1 MAGRRHHGYTVGI
14 DSLSPACLLIRVQ
27 PKDRLSSGMHKT
39 IILLLLLTSQ
49 VALAG
54 DIGNN
59 NSYSADYLRTL
70 SRNASTETDAAFYNP
85 AGLTALSDGLYVQ
98 LNNQMWDVLIDIDW
112 REQIYKSRAG
122 AAFIP
127 SAAIVYTTQPFAFF
141 LTYGPKAIN
150 GSANIEPTHPYLTQ
164 AAEQQLID
172 LIGSDDPDTLALLE
186 TKRADLE
193 LAYLSGGITTGISYA
208 PFDFLSLTAGFG
220 FNFLQAS
227 MDVDAEYQFLTTEP
241 TMLRID
247 AVGTGT
253 GFSYQA
259 GIHLAPTQDIDIAFN
274 YISATAITLNWDK
287 KEDSTDL
294 LPEEQR
300 RDIPASLTAGASYR
314 FLDDFEVTSSFT
326 HYLNQQAD
334 WGENPEDQTPVMS
347 KYRNGIDLG
356 FSFQYTYENSWAVS
370 AGYNR
375 SWSGATAESRNLL
388 ETGLDANSFTAGT
401 RYPITDSLSVSAA
414 ITAIAF
420 SPAKNADEDIGYT
433 AFTWGGGFGLT
444 WKAL

>member
-1 MAGRRHHGYTVGI
+1 MTGVNT
-14 DSLSPACLLIRVQ
+14 
-27 PKDRLSSGMHKT
+27 
-39 IILLLLLTSQ
+39 
-49 VALAG
+49 G
-54 DIGNN
+54 DM
-59 NSYSADYLRTL
+59 L
-70 SRNASTETDAAFYNP
+70 
-85 AGLTALSDGLYVQ
+85 
-98 LNNQMWDVLIDIDW
+98 M
-112 REQIYKSRAG
+112 
-122 AAFIP
+122 P

-164 AAEQQLID
+164 AAEQQLIN

-208 PFDFLSLTAGFG
+208 PFEFLSLTAGFG

-227 MDVDAEYQFLTTEP
+227 MDVDAEYQFLSTDP

-253 GFSYQA
+253 G
-259 GIHLAPTQDIDIAFN
+259 IAFQTGVHLKPTEDIGIAIN
-274 YISATAITLNWDK
+274 YISATAITLHWDK
-287 KEDSTDL
+287 KEDSVDL
-294 LPEEQR
+294 LPDEQR
-300 RDIPASLTAGASYR
+300 RDIPATLTAGVAYR
-314 FLDDFEVTSSFT
+314 FLDDFEFTSSFT
-326 HYLNQQAD
+326 YYLNQQAD

-356 FSFQYTYENSWAVS
+356 FSMQYTFTDSWVLS
-370 AGYNR
+370 TGYNR

-388 ETGLDANSFTAGT
+388 ETGLNANSFTAGA
-401 RYPITDSLSVSAA
+401 RYPITDSISVSAA
-414 ITAIAF
+414 ITAIALTPAQNLDATIEYSGF
-420 SPAKNADEDIGYT
+420 S
-433 AFTWGGGFGLT
+433 WGGGFGLT